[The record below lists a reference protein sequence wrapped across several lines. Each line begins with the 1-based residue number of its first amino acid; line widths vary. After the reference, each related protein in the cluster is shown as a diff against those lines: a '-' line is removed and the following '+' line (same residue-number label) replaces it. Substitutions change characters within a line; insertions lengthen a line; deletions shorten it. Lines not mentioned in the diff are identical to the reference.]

1 MKKIAFSIICIF
13 CVLISLFGCS
23 SSEFHYDK
31 FYFEELENGYRMS
44 RSYGLF
50 NKYEGILYI
59 PETYENKHIV
69 EIESINTVFGRGIT
83 EIVGSKNLESIN
95 AWALSGND
103 GKPMPNLTRV
113 EFPKDGNLK
122 KIETMAFYWCN
133 NLSTVIVPEGFES
146 FGSGVFEKCT
156 NLTTLVIF
164 NPTPPSFGDLFNMHT
179 LNDEYFHTKPHP
191 SFTVYVPDEAIETYK
206 QSAWSGYRI
215 EPISNI
221 EHIIKLPSTTNNATN
236 NEQPQ
241 KGFGVGHV
249 IAISISGAILLTLC
263 VIVIINY
270 KKCKIVFKNSERIK
284 RLLELNKTVNFRI
297 IQYRYNNQQA
307 CNSKRQLD
315 NLSLDDY
322 LIGLITS
329 NESFYRNIIESISSN
344 RNKYYSY
351 IRQTETIRTTATE
364 EFCKELGFSLKRFLK
379 YENRVFKWKKLRKPQ
394 FNVTVHCKVT
404 YTSPQGRNHYW
415 KEESYNFDELKR
427 LYDHTVEL
435 KAQRQTRQ
443 YQIKVER
450 AKMTDSLRYDILKR
464 DNYRCQICGSCAS
477 DGVKLH
483 VDHIIPV
490 AKGGQTVASNLRTL
504 CDRCN
509 MGKSDKM

>member
-1 MKKIAFSIICIF
+1 MSQ
-13 CVLISLFGCS
+13 S
-23 SSEFHYDK
+23 
-31 FYFEELENGYRMS
+31 YR
-44 RSYGLF
+44 LF
-50 NKYEGILYI
+50 NEYEGLLHI
-59 PETYENKHIV
+59 PETYQDTPIV
-69 EIESINTVFGRGIT
+69 EIDSLGTNFGRGIT
-83 EIVGSKNLESIN
+83 EVIGSKNLVAIN
-95 AWALSGND
+95 SWTFSGND
-103 GKPMPNLTRV
+103 GKAMRNLKRV
-113 EFPKDGNLK
+113 EFPQDGNLK
-122 KIETMAFYWCN
+122 RIETMAFYWCN
-133 NLSTVIVPEGFES
+133 NLSTVIVPSEFES

-164 NPTPPSFGDLFNMHT
+164 NPTPPSFGNLFNMNT

-191 SFTVYVPDEAIETYK
+191 SFTVYVPDEAVETYK

-215 EPISNI
+215 KPISNI
-221 EHIIKLPSTTNNATN
+221 EHIIKLPSTTNNTAN

-241 KGFGVGHV
+241 KDFGVGHV
-249 IAISISGAILLTLC
+249 IAISISGAILMALC
-263 VIVIINY
+263 VIVIIYY
-270 KKCKIVFKNSERIK
+270 KKCKIVLKNSERIK
-284 RLLELNKTVNFRI
+284 RLLELNKTVNFRR
-297 IQYRYNNQQA
+297 IQSRYNNQQA

-329 NESFYRNIIESISSN
+329 NESFYRNIVESISFN

-364 EFCKELGFSLKRFLK
+364 EFCKELGFSLKSFIR
-379 YENRVFKWKKLRKPQ
+379 YENIIFKWKILRKPQ

-427 LYDHTVEL
+427 LYDHAIEL

-443 YQIKVER
+443 YQIKIER

-464 DNYRCQICGSCAS
+464 DNFRCQICGSCAS